1 MGWQNDDS
9 WQLRMTADHPI
20 SDCRIMSVTMLVLTV
35 LLAAFVWCV
44 KKSLSGS
51 SCYIFLARRT
61 KPWRPAYTL
70 ARVANTV
77 CSCTAE
83 LIAVHLCAGLRD
95 RFGPVRHIRNRLHFS
110 FNTDREKHE
119 RLDGGLAHRVASQ
132 YLYCIPSSALCQP
145 EGIADKHSF
154 QLCAQPVPECPRD
167 QWRRS
172 ASRLM
177 ARRRAEKNGSH

>member
-1 MGWQNDDS
+1 
-9 WQLRMTADHPI
+9 MTADHPI

-83 LIAVHLCAGLRD
+83 LIAVHLCAGLRG
-95 RFGPVRHIRNRLHFS
+95 RSCAVRHIRNRLHFS

-119 RLDGGLAHRVASQ
+119 RRVGGLAVSPPAVSHRSTCIAFQAVLFVSPRELLINTAFNCVPSQ
-132 YLYCIPSSALCQP
+132 
-145 EGIADKHSF
+145 F
-154 QLCAQPVPECPRD
+154 
-167 QWRRS
+167 RS
-172 ASRLM
+172 APVTSGVVARLV
-177 ARRRAEKNGSH
+177 